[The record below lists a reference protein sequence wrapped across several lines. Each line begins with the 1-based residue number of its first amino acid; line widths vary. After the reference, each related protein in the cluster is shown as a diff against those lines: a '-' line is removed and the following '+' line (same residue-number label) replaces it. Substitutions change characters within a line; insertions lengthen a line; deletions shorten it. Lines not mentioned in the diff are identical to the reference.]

1 MAFGSYQEGARVR
14 SDFREEGGA
23 FLATIPVPTFAAYQ
37 LDVIVAGHLVSVRG
51 EGTRTAFRRSLD
63 LPADAD
69 PDYVTA
75 SLTEGVLELRAPRKI
90 SLPHQ
95 VWVEASDGPI
105 SARATGRPKKA
116 RLAPNFGSTD
126 WARHR
131 KLATSATSDNGT
143 RCARGRRLADRG
155 QGRKT

>member
-51 EGTRTAFRRSLD
+51 EGTSTAFRRSLD
-63 LPADAD
+63 LPANAD

-75 SLTEGVLELRAPRKI
+75 SLTDGVLELRAPRKI

-95 VWVEASDGPI
+95 VWVETSDGPI
-105 SARATGRPKKA
+105 SAMATAGRRRRDSP
-116 RLAPNFGSTD
+116 R
-126 WARHR
+126 
-131 KLATSATSDNGT
+131 TSAAPTGLVTESWQPRVRPAIT
-143 RCARGRRLADRG
+143 RREPRAPAAVAS
-155 QGRKT
+155 